1 MVEHEGH
8 NVDRIDRWLSPD
20 REVELDPFNVI
31 NFMPIDPFDKVADI
45 GCGPGYFTLPLAK
58 YLVHGQVHALDTD
71 EEMVEVTRSR
81 VTVARLGNVKVQT
94 CQPTEFPIQHGSLN
108 GVFLSLVVHH
118 HGLDRE
124 AFLRAVRELLQPH
137 GWCTVLEWFG
147 EGGQDSHSHNHR
159 IEPDDLRELAR
170 RAGFR
175 FQGWRKLNDTQYMAT
190 LKK

>member
-1 MVEHEGH
+1 MVEHEGQ
-8 NVDRIDRWLSPD
+8 NVDRIGRWLSPD

-71 EEMVEVTRSR
+71 EEMVEVTRNR
-81 VTVARLGNVKVQT
+81 VTAARLGNVEVQT

-170 RAGFR
+170 GAGFR